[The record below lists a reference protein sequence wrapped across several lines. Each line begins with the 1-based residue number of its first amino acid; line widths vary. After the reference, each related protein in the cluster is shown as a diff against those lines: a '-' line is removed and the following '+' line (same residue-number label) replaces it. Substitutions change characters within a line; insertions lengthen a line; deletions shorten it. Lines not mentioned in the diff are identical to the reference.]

1 MIARFVSNYLIV
13 IASNCGWFN
22 GYQQST
28 FVQLKTL
35 YNDSVVDSKSAL
47 EISTCYNSSTTTEFQ
62 NGIQPETDYEVLL
75 WSTNNLG
82 SSDTVKLRVK
92 TPKIFKLFVSSE
104 TISLNGNQAIVNF
117 SATEDKIRRLYVQ
130 YCLELT
136 GDCNSYD
143 YYNVNST
150 EGQITCDNLPPGD
163 VFVFDFKV
171 YGGYPNIATYYLTM
185 VKGVRVSRNEDAEG
199 EFYAVS

>member
-1 MIARFVSNYLIV
+1 MGSRASESSVAFHCISRRRASESPVTFHRVHPHRRYPPIQYEYVKKV
-13 IASNCGWFN
+13 I
-22 GYQQST
+22 
-28 FVQLKTL
+28 
-35 YNDSVVDSKSAL
+35 DSSH
-47 EISTCYNSSTTTEFQ
+47 STTTEFQ

-143 YYNVNST
+143 YYNINST
-150 EGQITCDNLPPGD
+150 EGQITCDNLP
-163 VFVFDFKV
+163 
-171 YGGYPNIATYYLTM
+171 
-185 VKGVRVSRNEDAEG
+185 
-199 EFYAVS
+199 